1 MKHYYVDHLYGG
13 LYSSNRKLSYD
24 ETYCDTCGDEDIY
37 LGAFETEEEASL
49 EYRKYKGEYM
59 TKEEILNAVATVEDT
74 CARNRMGC
82 SENWYNVYYALKHTF
97 TSDELK
103 AMTEEELN
111 HLVRLGDA
119 IAEGLY

>member
-1 MKHYYVDHLYGG
+1 
-13 LYSSNRKLSYD
+13 
-24 ETYCDTCGDEDIY
+24 
-37 LGAFETEEEASL
+37 
-49 EYRKYKGEYM
+49 M
-59 TKEEILNAVATVEDT
+59 TKEEILNAIATVEDI